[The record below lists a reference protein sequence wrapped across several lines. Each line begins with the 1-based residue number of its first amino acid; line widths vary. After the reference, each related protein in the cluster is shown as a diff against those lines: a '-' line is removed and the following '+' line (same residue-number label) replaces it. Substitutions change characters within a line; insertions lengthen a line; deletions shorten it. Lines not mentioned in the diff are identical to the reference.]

1 LPNLLKDL
9 SGLIQAVPG
18 LLHSLTGI
26 IKAAPGL
33 VQGFPNL
40 IAALPLLVSAL
51 PGLLEEL
58 PVLART
64 FPEIL
69 DEFKQLVQALL
80 DPSFLLSVTTLGTS
94 LPGLITVLPGVIAAL
109 GLINLPFSRN
119 DVFTEALNVS
129 NFSLLFIRLNKTL
142 KALQNSNGRFKILE

>member
-1 LPNLLKDL
+1 M
-9 SGLIQAVPG
+9 
-18 LLHSLTGI
+18 
-26 IKAAPGL
+26 
-33 VQGFPNL
+33 
-40 IAALPLLVSAL
+40 SAL